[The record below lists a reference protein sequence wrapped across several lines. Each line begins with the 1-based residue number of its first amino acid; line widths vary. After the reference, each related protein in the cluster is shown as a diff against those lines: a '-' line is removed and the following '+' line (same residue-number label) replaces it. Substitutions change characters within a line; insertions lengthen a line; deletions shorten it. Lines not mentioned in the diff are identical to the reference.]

1 MVTNQTRFEEDIIK
15 GIDKL
20 VLNTNNSPISGI
32 LIYLFSTLSTDMTGS
47 ATLVTILCTSVRTIL
62 HYVSNLV
69 AVIASV
75 LLLFAISG
83 DVTSAVAPVTTVLLL
98 VAVPGQ
104 MAVPVAFVTLSASAA
119 TTTIMIAA
127 SPHSTASIVPTP
139 AIALRTLTSKMTYA
153 VASVAHAGTVTTAN
167 APATTATT
175 VIYPVTATAG
185 TLAGKVAG
193 LITSVTNI
201 ASTPAP
207 VTAASTPFSTATA
220 GHSTAIAH
228 GTFTSKVSRFLAP
241 VTNHIHKPSLL
252 SLSLLL
258 SLDFI
263 IQLYSCFS
271 LVEVNQAIL

>member
-1 MVTNQTRFEEDIIK
+1 MVTNQIAFEEDIIK
-15 GIDKL
+15 GMDKR
-20 VLNTNNSPISGI
+20 VFNTHNGPISGI

-69 AVIASV
+69 TVIASV

-83 DVTSAVAPVTTVLLL
+83 DVSSAVAPVTTVLLL

-153 VASVAHAGTVTTAN
+153 VASVAHAGTVTA
-167 APATTATT
+167 APATTAATT
-175 VIYPVTATAG
+175 VIY
-185 TLAGKVAG
+185 
-193 LITSVTNI
+193 
-201 ASTPAP
+201 
-207 VTAASTPFSTATA
+207 
-220 GHSTAIAH
+220 
-228 GTFTSKVSRFLAP
+228 
-241 VTNHIHKPSLL
+241 
-252 SLSLLL
+252 
-258 SLDFI
+258 
-263 IQLYSCFS
+263 
-271 LVEVNQAIL
+271 